1 MRATLLTAILFGFGV
16 FTLSAAEPDS
26 PDAGVNEEIGAVG
39 AAEYRVGVGDVLEIT
54 VLTQDDLSRSATV
67 QTSGAISLP
76 LLGDVE
82 VAGLGVAEI
91 KNKLTELLEKDFLV
105 NPQVEVRVR
114 EYRSQFVM
122 VIGEVAKPGR
132 KALRGRTRVVDILV
146 ESGGFNQ
153 RASGEVMLARSDG
166 TFADGSTLLRFRL
179 GGTEMTPEE
188 QRYLE
193 IVLRGGDILTASPK
207 YYIIVEGEVARPNR
221 YELDRELTVM
231 GAVSLAG
238 GLTRFGSNDVKVVRI
253 DPATGERQILE
264 VDLKAI
270 RKGKKADPRLQ
281 PNDVVSV
288 PRRLF

>member
-1 MRATLLTAILFGFGV
+1 MRARFRIMTGLVLGLLPIL
-16 FTLSAAEPDS
+16 AAGQ
-26 PDAGVNEEIGAVG
+26 DASSD
-39 AAEYRVGVGDVLEIT
+39 AAAADEYLVGVGDVLEIT
-54 VLTQDDLSRSATV
+54 VLTHDDLSRSATV

-82 VAGLGVAEI
+82 VAGLGVAAI
-91 KNKLTELLEKDFLV
+91 KSKLTTLLEKDFLV

-114 EYRSQFVM
+114 DYRSQFVT
-122 VIGEVAKPGR
+122 VIGEVANPGR
-132 KALRGRTRVVDILV
+132 KPLRGRTRVVDVLV
-146 ESGGFNQ
+146 ESGGFTQ
-153 RASGEVMLARSDG
+153 RASGEIMLARSDG
-166 TFADGSTLLRFRL
+166 AFADGSSLLRFHL
-179 GGTEMTPEE
+179 GGTAMTADE

-207 YYIIVEGEVARPNR
+207 YYVIVEGEVHRPNR
-221 YELDRELTVM
+221 YELERELTVM

-238 GLTRFGSNDVKVVRI
+238 GLTRFGSNDVKVVRV
-253 DPATGERQILE
+253 DPVTGERQILE

-270 RKGKKADPRLQ
+270 RKGKRQDPRLQ